1 MGAAGRRDRACDAA
15 RSRGALAAGDS
26 AGSARSAPARASGGA
41 AFPSGG
47 PRYAR
52 APRSSAAHI
61 LKKKKEILFSLLIFR
76 SFVLEKK
83 KKRKKKNVFWS
94 IVP

>member
-61 LKKKKEILFSLLIFR
+61 LKKKRNFIFTLDFSFLCIR
-76 SFVLEKK
+76 KEKK
-83 KKRKKKNVFWS
+83 KEKKNVFWS